1 MKKVIIAILVFSFFF
16 QIAAQF
22 GTILYFTANRSYI
35 AKNLC
40 ENISKPKMHCDGQ
53 CVLSKM
59 LKKTEQDQENKKA
72 FNSRVLDALIDD
84 QSPFEFLNL
93 VVQLKKEQVAY
104 QPSIFINISNS
115 IFHPPPAV

>member
-1 MKKVIIAILVFSFFF
+1 MKRVVIAVLIFSFFF

-22 GTILYFTANRSYI
+22 GTLLYFTANQNYI

-40 ENISKPKMHCDGQ
+40 ENISKPKMQCEGQ

-59 LKKTEQDQENKKA
+59 LKKTAQDQENKKT
-72 FNSRVLDALIDD
+72 FNSRVLDALIGDENT
-84 QSPFEFLNL
+84 FEFLNL

-104 QPSIFINISNS
+104 QPSFFNNISNS
-115 IFHPPPAV
+115 IFHPPPIV